1 MFALLQQFLRSLTQ
15 DQVDSIQISPILWDK
30 LDTVQSNLSQR
41 TLTSFMWEAMYWD
54 SPLRGSPILQD
65 AQFIFEMEQALGKE
79 EMTKW
84 NACGRGSIWD
94 FAGIRQ
100 HAMVNGTLRPVITWK
115 K

>member
-1 MFALLQQFLRSLTQ
+1 
-15 DQVDSIQISPILWDK
+15 
-30 LDTVQSNLSQR
+30 
-41 TLTSFMWEAMYWD
+41 
-54 SPLRGSPILQD
+54 
-65 AQFIFEMEQALGKE
+65 MEQALGKE